1 LDAQVAFQKTI
12 NEMEKKQ
19 DTEYVN
25 SIKAKV
31 THEEEKEQR
40 EMKEQEKKVKDY
52 RMALKKQ

>member
-1 LDAQVAFQKTI
+1 VAFQKTI
-12 NEMEKKQ
+12 SEMKKKQ
-19 DTEYVN
+19 DREYVN

-31 THEEEKEQR
+31 AYEEEKKQE

>member
-1 LDAQVAFQKTI
+1 
-12 NEMEKKQ
+12 MEKKQ